1 MAVESPDRSR
11 LRAFAEDYGL
21 LVVAGT
27 FFVLAAAGVALF
39 VFGDEEFAKQLI
51 DDYGLAALLPIFV
64 LEGAMLLYFAPSE
77 ALVPGAI
84 EFLATTPSGYDWP
97 VIVLI
102 FVVATVGATAGQ
114 VALFELAKRGG
125 REWLLQKPWFR
136 IDESKLDRFDR
147 WFDRWGRVAVPV
159 SNALLFTR
167 GMVTVPA
174 GVAEMDIREFAAL
187 SALGTLVFE
196 SWLALTYHF
205 ASESGAIDALI
216 HLLPV

>member
-1 MAVESPDRSR
+1 MASLESDRSR
-11 LRAFAEDYGL
+11 ARTFAEDYGL

-27 FFVLAAAGVALF
+27 FFLLAVAGVTLF
-39 VFGDEEFAKQLI
+39 VFGDEEFARQLI

-84 EFLATTPSGYDWP
+84 QLLATTPSGYEWGT
-97 VIVLI
+97 IALI
-102 FVVATVGATAGQ
+102 MLVSVVGATAGQ
-114 VALFELAKRGG
+114 VALFELARRGG

-174 GVAEMDIREFAAL
+174 GVAEMDVREFALL
-187 SALGTLVFE
+187 SAVGTLVFE
-196 SWLALTYHF
+196 TWLALAYHY
-205 ASESGAIDALI
+205 AIELG
-216 HLLPV
+216 LLEFF

>member
-11 LRAFAEDYGL
+11 FRAFAEDYGL

-27 FFVLAAAGVALF
+27 FFVLAVAGVTLF
-39 VFGDEEFAKQLI
+39 VFGDEQLARELI
-51 DDYGLAALLPIFV
+51 DDYGLAALLPIFI

-84 EFLATTPSGYDWP
+84 DFLATTPSGYDWP

-174 GVAEMDIREFAAL
+174 GVAEMDVREFAVL
-187 SALGTLVFE
+187 SAVGTLVFE
-196 SWLALTYHF
+196 TWLALAYHYAVEF
-205 ASESGAIDALI
+205 G
-216 HLLPV
+216 LLNFF